1 MSALR
6 RLVALRE
13 DRPVF
18 VAVTLLALVA
28 LIGHLAVDHYLRH
41 LGVAPQF
48 RFWDFGAYSNAV
60 ERWRAG
66 ESFYVRNEEGGYH
79 GSYLYPPVVL
89 LAFAPF
95 VLTAPFAVGAPAWA
109 VCTVLLLWVAVQ
121 RLASALGLD
130 LHPVER
136 LLCLPAVAG
145 FQPLLLSVKMGQT
158 AALLG
163 ALLTFAAAA
172 SLRGRA
178 SASGVLT
185 GACGVI
191 KLPYA
196 PAGAHL
202 LADRRRFVGAV
213 GGGVALLA
221 CSVLVFG
228 VGAHLT
234 YVEVLEWG
242 IRTGSDA
249 RSPRLWLPP
258 YYRPL
263 YGVPYGLALRL
274 LASLA
279 VVGLVF
285 RAAGDADAVRETTAL
300 GFAAVPLLAPLTYA
314 YYFVAAVPAVL
325 LLAAA
330 ELDRPDGSPTLP
342 VVGLLLLHAHS
353 YGLRTAVE
361 LAPAWVPAGPLQPGL
376 WGNLLLVGLAALRVA
391 QAGTGASLPLPDG
404 VTTGRE

>member
-18 VAVTLLALVA
+18 VAVALLALVA
-28 LIGHLAVDHYLRH
+28 LFVHPAVDRYLR
-41 LGVAPQF
+41 LAGVAPRF
-48 RFWDFGAYSNAV
+48 GFWDFGAYSNGV
-60 ERWRAG
+60 GRWQAG
-66 ESFYVRNEEGGYH
+66 ESFYVQTEEGGYH

-89 LAFAPF
+89 LVFAPF
-95 VLTAPFAVGAPAWA
+95 VLTVPFAIGAPAWA
-109 VCTVLLLWVAVQ
+109 VCSVLLLWVAVQ
-121 RLASALGLD
+121 RLASALGCR

-136 LLCLPAVAG
+136 LLCLPVVVG

-158 AALLG
+158 AGFLG
-163 ALLTFAAAA
+163 AVLTLAASA

-185 GACGVI
+185 GVAGVV

-202 LADRRRFVGAV
+202 LADRRRFAGAV

-228 VGAHLT
+228 VDPHLT
-234 YVEVLEWG
+234 YLDVLEWG
-242 IRTGSDA
+242 LREGSDA

-263 YGVPYGLALRL
+263 YGVPYSLALRL

-279 VVGLVF
+279 IVGLVL
-285 RAAGDADAVRETTAL
+285 RTTGDDPADAVRETTAL

-314 YYFVAAVPAVL
+314 YYFVAAVPAAVL
-325 LLAAA
+325 LVAV
-330 ELDRPDGSPTLP
+330 ELDRPDGRPALP
-342 VVGLLLLHAHS
+342 VVGLLCLHAHS

-361 LAPAWVPAGPLQPGL
+361 LTPEWVPAGPLQPGL
-376 WGNLLLVGLAALRVA
+376 WGSLLLVGLAALRVA
-391 QAGTGASLPLPDG
+391 GAGGSPLSLPGALPE
-404 VTTGRE
+404 RE